1 MVIFVNGVLPF
12 GGKRPPWR
20 SVEEIGQ
27 NAQRDIKAFVDEFD
41 RERDT

>member
-12 GGKRPPWR
+12 GGKRPPW
-20 SVEEIGQ
+20 SPEEEIGQ
-27 NAQRDIKAFVDEFD
+27 DAQRDIKAFVDEFH